1 MLIML
6 LKFAGLK
13 NKTQIFRNF
22 FEAVKLCLL
31 SGNYKSFGNA
41 WDIVIPKWRICIEIP
56 RASGWQIQ

>member
-31 SGNYKSFGNA
+31 TAYHKTFTSAYRIVTLSLSKGEMINA
-41 WDIVIPKWRICIEIP
+41 I
-56 RASGWQIQ
+56 S